1 MKPPSPHHRRR
12 ACTIASHT
20 CDHGGVTLE
29 PHTISE
35 DLNRAVLDAMADA
48 AAAEI
53 MPRWRSL
60 KASEI
65 RTKSADWDLVTDADV
80 NAERMLTAAL
90 IDLIDIPVVGE
101 EATAANESLLDI
113 VGSADACW
121 VVDPVDGTRNFV
133 DGKESFACMIALI
146 DEGRTVAAWITYPT
160 TGGELYAAAGKGAY
174 LNGAPL
180 TTPAPA
186 DPGALRGAIGARFA
200 QGGRDS
206 VLERAASLGP
216 ASPIRFCAGWDYL
229 DVITGV
235 TDYVSFTR
243 TLPWDHAPG
252 SLIAREAGLDSRR
265 HDGSEYLPGDGG
277 RGILTAHPSVWRRV
291 ADALGTMPDA
301 L

>member
-1 MKPPSPHHRRR
+1 
-12 ACTIASHT
+12 
-20 CDHGGVTLE
+20 
-29 PHTISE
+29 
-35 DLNRAVLDAMADA
+35 MADA

-90 IDLIDIPVVGE
+90 RALIDIPVVGE

-113 VGSADACW
+113 VGAPGACW

-133 DGKESFACMIALI
+133 DGKETFACMIALV
-146 DEGRTVAAWITYPT
+146 DDGRTQAAWITYPT
-160 TGGELYAAAGKGAY
+160 TGREIHAALGIGAFLDGERIV
-174 LNGAPL
+174 
-180 TTPAPA
+180 TPPPA
-186 DPGALRGAIGARFA
+186 EPDALRGAIGARFV
-200 QGGRDS
+200 QGGRDA
-206 VLERAASLGP
+206 VLERASALGP

-229 DVITGV
+229 DVITGI
-235 TDYVSFTR
+235 TDYVSFSR

-277 RGILTAHPSVWRRV
+277 RGILTAHPSVWQRV
-291 ADALGTMPDA
+291 ADALGRMPEDV
-301 L
+301 

>member
-1 MKPPSPHHRRR
+1 VNIAPQ
-12 ACTIASHT
+12 TIT
-20 CDHGGVTLE
+20 N
-29 PHTISE
+29 
-35 DLNRAVLDAMADA
+35 DLSNAVLAAMADA

-90 IDLIDIPVVGE
+90 RALIDIPVVGE

-113 VGSADACW
+113 VGAPGACW

-133 DGKESFACMIALI
+133 DGKETFACMIALV
-146 DEGRTVAAWITYPT
+146 DDGRTQAAWITYPT
-160 TGGELYAAAGKGAY
+160 TGGEIHAALGIGAF
-174 LNGAPL
+174 LDGERIV
-180 TTPAPA
+180 TPPPA
-186 DPGALRGAIGARFA
+186 EPDALRGAIGARFV
-200 QGGRDS
+200 QGGRDA
-206 VLERAASLGP
+206 VLERASALGP

-229 DVITGV
+229 DVITGI
-235 TDYVSFTR
+235 TDYVSFSR

-277 RGILTAHPSVWRRV
+277 RGILTAHPSVWQRV
-291 ADALGTMPDA
+291 ADALGRMPEDV
-301 L
+301 